1 MTYPAAAIDNA
12 FSILPAK
19 MDGPFARVQLAAI
32 GFQESKYLARRQI
45 IKKDGKL
52 VPEGPAASYW
62 QFENGRLAGIN
73 GVLTHAATATAAK
86 EVCRLCGVPPE
97 HMAVWER
104 MQVDDVLGAAFAR
117 LLMWSDSGRLPT
129 SESEGWAMYLRTWRP
144 GKPHPET
151 WPQSYTNAIKAV
163 GL

>member
-1 MTYPAAAIDNA
+1 MTYPAAAIDKA

-19 MDGPFARVQLAAI
+19 MDTRLARIQLAAI

-52 VPEGPAASYW
+52 VPEGPAASFW

-73 GVLTHAATATAAK
+73 GVLTHASTSSTAR
-86 EVCRLCGVPPE
+86 EVCSLCGVPPE
-97 HMAVWER
+97 RMAVWER

-151 WPQSYTNAIKAV
+151 WPQSYASALKAV